1 MEIKKTNWF
10 VRILIILLSIF
21 IGGLIFFNFFWSD
34 PPAQIT
40 SGLVTLVAFLT
51 ILVLSE
57 AFDNFSIAKLFSLS
71 RTIKEKEDKNQELKK
86 ENAELRNQIVSI
98 STSINQKQV
107 NSTYLLSDEL
117 ARMWSVR
124 PADEPEKKQKQAEAE
139 EENTNT
145 TTTTTTTTRPPQD
158 TQTKRFMSLSKYEEI
173 ALPKFLANEGLSQ
186 LPIVRDAKFTNQF
199 QQIDPVS
206 EYSPIFDGYIKTLD
220 TEIFIEMKVKSRGIT
235 IMRERLYLMLSKINY
250 YRNIKR
256 VNAYLFLVLIF
267 RSDEEQ
273 NNSAIERL
281 IKEFEPAITNGL
293 LRIRDLEISKEEY
306 EKMATYDDI
315 PV

>member
-1 MEIKKTNWF
+1 METKKTNWF
-10 VRILIILLSIF
+10 VRILIVLLSIF
-21 IGGLIFFNFFWSD
+21 IGGLIFFNFFWAD

-71 RTIKEKEDKNQELKK
+71 RTVKEKEDKNQELKK
-86 ENAELRNQIVSI
+86 ENADLRNQIVTI

-107 NSTYLLSDEL
+107 NSTYVLSDEL
-117 ARMWSVR
+117 ARMLSVR
-124 PADEPEKKQKQAEAE
+124 QADEPEKKQKQEEAE

-145 TTTTTTTTRPPQD
+145 TTTTTTTTRPPQE
-158 TQTKRFMSLSKYEEI
+158 TPTRRFMNLSKYEEI
-173 ALPKFLANEGLSQ
+173 ALPKFLATEGLSQ

-206 EYSPIFDGYIKTLD
+206 EYSPIFDGYIKTID
-220 TEIFIEMKVKSRGIT
+220 TEIFIEMKVKSRSI
-235 IMRERLYLMLSKINY
+235 IMMRERLYLMLSKINY

-256 VNAYLFLVLIF
+256 VNAYLFLVLII
-267 RSDEEQ
+267 RPDEEQ
-273 NNSAIERL
+273 NNSAIDRL

-293 LRIRDLEISKEEY
+293 LRIRELAISKEEY
-306 EKMATYDDI
+306 EQITTNDDI